1 MRDLAAIARECEN
14 VTLAELQYGADGLER
29 RLRTAIL
36 LGRGCDLIS
45 VGAVGIT
52 VVAAGA

>member
-29 RLRTAIL
+29 SLRTAIL